1 MAGMMARK
9 NKRPGGTAVRN
20 RRDRANAWLG
30 AEIELIIREH
40 QRLLQAAGA
49 AAALFTALD
58 IGTLP
63 QEARDSLHRLG
74 ATLASLSDETLSDAM
89 EQMLGQHGAERLPAH

>member
-1 MAGMMARK
+1 MASMMARK
-9 NKRPGGTAVRN
+9 YKRSGGNGARN
-20 RRDRANAWLG
+20 RRGRANAWLS

-40 QRLLQAAGA
+40 ERLLDAAGA

-63 QEARDSLHRLG
+63 LEARDSLCRLG

-89 EQMLGQHGAERLPAH
+89 EQMLGKHGAERLPAH